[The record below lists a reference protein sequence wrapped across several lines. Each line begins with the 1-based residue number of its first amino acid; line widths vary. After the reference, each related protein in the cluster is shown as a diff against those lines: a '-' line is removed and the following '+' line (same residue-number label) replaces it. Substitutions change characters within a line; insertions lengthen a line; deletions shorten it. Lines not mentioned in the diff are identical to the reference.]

1 MHRSQRFMLRCSL
14 CYGNWLSLRLNNAM
28 CVQDLRG
35 VTDSIQLL
43 AEDPQ
48 DPIVLPDG
56 FVKIIKVLPA
66 RANATQGK

>member
-1 MHRSQRFMLRCSL
+1 V
-14 CYGNWLSLRLNNAM
+14 

-43 AEDPQ
+43 ANDPQ

-56 FVKIIKVLPA
+56 FVRIIKVLPA
-66 RANATQGK
+66 RANATEGK